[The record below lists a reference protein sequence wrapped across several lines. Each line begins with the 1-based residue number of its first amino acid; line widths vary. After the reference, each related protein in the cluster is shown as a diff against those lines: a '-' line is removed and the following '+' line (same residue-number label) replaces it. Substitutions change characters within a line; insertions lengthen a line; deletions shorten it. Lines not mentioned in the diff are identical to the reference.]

1 MSSDVVPPVDAS
13 ASAPPIVA
21 RAPGLDDRF
30 GRLEIV
36 FWLLAIAPLLVLPDY
51 LVLASQ
57 VLIAALFALSLD
69 LILGYAGIVSLG
81 HAAFFGVGA
90 YVAGLLSV
98 RGHAEPLSGLVVA
111 ALASGVVG
119 FCTSFLV
126 VGGHGLTRLM
136 VTLAVGLS
144 LHEAANQASSVT
156 GGTDGLSGM
165 ETSDLLSLLPFD
177 MLGKTAYLY
186 VLGVCFVVFLLVRR
200 LVHSPFGLS
209 LRGIREN
216 ERRMHALGAPVQR
229 RLIEV
234 YTLAA
239 ALAGVAGAL
248 SAQTTEF
255 VGLETLGFDRSAG
268 ALVMLVLGGAGRLYG
283 AFVGSC
289 LFMLLQSVFSDIHPA
304 YWQFWMGCL
313 VMLIAFFARGGILGY
328 ASDML
333 MRLRERRALSAAAPA
348 ARTRA

>member
-1 MSSDVVPPVDAS
+1 MSRAGLPPL
-13 ASAPPIVA
+13 AP
-21 RAPGLDDRF
+21 RELGLDDGV
-30 GRLEIV
+30 GRLEIG
-36 FWLLAIAPLLVLPDY
+36 FWLLAVAAFFALPDY
-51 LVLASQ
+51 LVLGSQ
-57 VLIAALFALSLD
+57 VLIAGLFALSLD

-98 RGHAEPLSGLVVA
+98 RGHGEALSGLLAAAMVA
-111 ALASGVVG
+111 GAVG
-119 FCTSFLV
+119 FCTSFLI

-144 LHEAANQASSVT
+144 LHEAANQASSIT

-165 ETSDLLSLLPFD
+165 ETSDLFGLFAFD

-186 VLGVCFVVFLLVRR
+186 VLAVCFASFLLVRR
-200 LVHSPFGLS
+200 VVHSPFGLS

-216 ERRMHALGAPVQR
+216 ERRMHAIGAPVRR
-229 RLIEV
+229 RLVEV

-255 VGLETLGFDRSAG
+255 VGLEALSFDRSAG
-268 ALVMLVLGGAGRLYG
+268 ALVMLVLGGAGRAYG
-283 AFVGSC
+283 AFVGSL
-289 LFMLLQSVFSDIHPA
+289 LFMLLQSFFADIHPA
-304 YWQFWMGCL
+304 YWQFWMGCA
-313 VMLIAFFARGGILGY
+313 VMLIAFFARGGVLGY
-328 ASDML
+328 ASL
-333 MRLRERRALSAAAPA
+333 AFERLPIVRRGGATPRPGA
-348 ARTRA
+348 

>member
-1 MSSDVVPPVDAS
+1 MTAGDTPI
-13 ASAPPIVA
+13 AP
-21 RAPGLDDRF
+21 RELGLDESF
-30 GRLEIV
+30 GRLEIG
-36 FWLLAIAPLLVLPDY
+36 FWLLALAAFFALPGY

-57 VLIAALFALSLD
+57 VLIAGLFALSLD

-98 RGHAEPLSGLVVA
+98 RGHGEALSGLLA
-111 ALASGVVG
+111 AAGAAGAVG
-119 FCTSFLV
+119 FCTSFLI

-144 LHEAANQASSVT
+144 LHEAANQASSIT
-156 GGTDGLSGM
+156 GGSDGLSGM
-165 ETSDLLSLLPFD
+165 ETSDLFGLFAFD

-186 VLGVCFVVFLLVRR
+186 VLGVCFASFLLVRR
-200 LVHSPFGLS
+200 AVHSPFGLS

-216 ERRMHALGAPVQR
+216 ERRMHAIGAPVRR
-229 RLIEV
+229 RLVEV

-255 VGLETLGFDRSAG
+255 VGLEALSFDRSAS
-268 ALVMLVLGGAGRLYG
+268 ALVMLVLGGAGRAYG
-283 AFVGSC
+283 AFVGSF
-289 LFMLLQSVFSDIHPA
+289 LFMLLQTFFADIHPA
-304 YWQFWMGCL
+304 YWQFWMGCA
-313 VMLIAFFARGGILGY
+313 VMLIAFFARDGVLGY
-328 ASDML
+328 ANAAFE
-333 MRLRERRALSAAAPA
+333 RLAVVRRGGATPRPGA
-348 ARTRA
+348 

>member
-1 MSSDVVPPVDAS
+1 MSSHPSPRLSV
-13 ASAPPIVA
+13 APRGLA
-21 RAPGLDDRF
+21 LGLDDRL
-30 GRLEIV
+30 GPIEIA
-36 FWLLAIAPLLVLPDY
+36 FWLLPLAVFFLFPDY

-57 VLIAALFALSLD
+57 VLIAGLFALSLD

-98 RGHAEPLSGLVVA
+98 RGHGEPLSGLVVA
-111 ALASGVVG
+111 AAVAGCVGFVSSFLIVVG
-119 FCTSFLV
+119 
-126 VGGHGLTRLM
+126 HALTRLM

-165 ETSDLLSLLPFD
+165 ETSDLFGVFAFD
-177 MLGKTAYLY
+177 LLGKTAYLY
-186 VLGVCFVVFLLVRR
+186 VLGVCLAAFCVVRR

-216 ERRMHALGAPVQR
+216 ERRMHAIGAPVRR
-229 RLIEV
+229 RLVEV
-234 YTLAA
+234 YTLSA

-255 VGLETLGFDRSAG
+255 VGLEALSFDRSAS
-268 ALVMLVLGGAGRLYG
+268 ALVMLVLGGAGHMYG

-289 LFMLLQSVFSDIHPA
+289 AFMVLQSFLADLHPA
-304 YWQFWMGCL
+304 YWQFWIGCV
-313 VMLIAFFARGGILGY
+313 VMLIAFLARGGMLGY
-328 ASDML
+328 ASAVRA
-333 MRLRERRALSAAAPA
+333 RLLRGSSGAAARPDP
-348 ARTRA
+348 

>member
-1 MSSDVVPPVDAS
+1 MSGAGLPPNAPGDV
-13 ASAPPIVA
+13 
-21 RAPGLDDRF
+21 GLDDRW
-30 GRLEIV
+30 GRLEIG
-36 FWLLAIAPLLVLPDY
+36 FWLLAVAPFFVLPDY

-57 VLIAALFALSLD
+57 VLIAGLFALSLD

-98 RGHAEPLSGLVVA
+98 RGHGEALSGLLLAAVA
-111 ALASGVVG
+111 AGAVG
-119 FCTSFLV
+119 FCTSFLIV
-126 VGGHGLTRLM
+126 RGHGLTRLM

-156 GGTDGLSGM
+156 GGSDGLSGM
-165 ETSDLLSLLPFD
+165 ETSDLLGLFAFD

-186 VLGVCFVVFLLVRR
+186 VLGVCFASFLLVRR
-200 LVHSPFGLS
+200 AAHSPFGLS

-216 ERRMHALGAPVQR
+216 ERRMHAIGAPVRR

-255 VGLETLGFDRSAG
+255 VGLEALSFDRSAS
-268 ALVMLVLGGAGRLYG
+268 ALVMLVLGGAGRAYG

-289 LFMLLQSVFSDIHPA
+289 LFMLLQSYFAGIHPA
-304 YWQFWMGCL
+304 YWQFWLGCV
-313 VMLIAFFARGGILGY
+313 VMLIAFFARGGVLGY
-328 ASDML
+328 ASMAL
-333 MRLRERRALSAAAPA
+333 ARLASVRSGA
-348 ARTRA
+348 ARGPGA